1 MPLISVWG
9 APAKDCYLFLQIR
22 NCDRVEIFAKCE
34 KCYVSRGQPDV
45 EEMEEEKEEE
55 GDLFVFN
62 DTIEGPRAPA
72 VKPGRV
78 TKA

>member
-1 MPLISVWG
+1 
-9 APAKDCYLFLQIR
+9 LQIR

-45 EEMEEEKEEE
+45 EEMEELNQGASPKE